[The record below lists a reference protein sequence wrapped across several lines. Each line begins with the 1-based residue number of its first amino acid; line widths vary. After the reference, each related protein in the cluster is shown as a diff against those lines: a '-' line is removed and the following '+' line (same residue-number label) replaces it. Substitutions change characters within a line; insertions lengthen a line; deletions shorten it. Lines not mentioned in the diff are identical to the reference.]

1 MFRFRSF
8 NRVVVAATLILSG
21 ATLATAASTVPAG
34 ATGTALTFDC
44 GTGFAISS
52 TGNGGTVTVTVGT
65 SCTGFNLNGL
75 NGVPPAGSATL
86 NGSYVPTMQQIPVA
100 PGDVIVY
107 TAPVSGSGRDAL
119 SFQAGQNPGDGL
131 TISFPVPT
139 GSLTDN
145 GDGTMTVTYTG
156 AIVGF
161 MLPSGSVCA
170 EVMPAMP
177 PADTEFIF
185 TPQGPAGASLAASPA
200 IISVGTVVL
209 TMTSPDPTP
218 LTAGAYQT
226 CMYQALSGP
235 GGMLLS
241 SLAISIG
248 QVTPTTVP
256 TTVPTTDPVT
266 PTFTG

>member
-1 MFRFRSF
+1 MFRFRSL

-21 ATLATAASTVPAG
+21 VTLATAASTVPAG

-44 GTGFAISS
+44 GTGFAGAS
-52 TGNGGTVTVTVGT
+52 TGNGGTVTLTVGT

-75 NGVPPAGSATL
+75 NGVPPTGSATL
-86 NGSYVPTMQQIPVA
+86 NGSYVPPMQQIPVS
-100 PGDVIVY
+100 PGDVIIY
-107 TAPVSGSGRDAL
+107 TAPVSGAGRDAL
-119 SFQAGQNPGDGL
+119 SFQAGQNPGDGV

-145 GDGTMTVTYTG
+145 QDGTMTVTYTG
-156 AIVGF
+156 AIIGF

-185 TPQGPAGASLAASPA
+185 TPQGPSGAALAASPA
-200 IISVGTVVL
+200 IISVGTMVL
-209 TMTSPDPTP
+209 TMANPDPTP
-218 LTAGAYQT
+218 LAAGQYQT
-226 CMYQALSGP
+226 CLYQSL
-235 GGMLLS
+235 GGAGGALLS

-248 QVTPTTVP
+248 QVSPTTAP
-256 TTVPTTDPVT
+256 TTAPVTDPIR
-266 PTFTG
+266 PSFTG